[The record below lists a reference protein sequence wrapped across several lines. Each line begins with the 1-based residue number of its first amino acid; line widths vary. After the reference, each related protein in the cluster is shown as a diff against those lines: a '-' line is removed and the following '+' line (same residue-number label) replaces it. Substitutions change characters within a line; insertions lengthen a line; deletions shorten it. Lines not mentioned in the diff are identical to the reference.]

1 MILEIKQRPDT
12 NDLTFSYVNTKGE
25 ICNCIC
31 PIIDRS
37 KGIDDNFN
45 WVECAADDVRRV
57 PDKINWNGRSVRRSV
72 DTSLTR
78 YPSAKQKYET
88 LTRSRCMEIIQ
99 SRYDEKF
106 LAEVNCFKMPKMT
119 FVDIETGMSK
129 DGFERPE
136 TAGQPVTVIGMATED
151 HRIVVYGTRSLSPD
165 EQNRIQCLIDEH
177 TKNLPSQAR
186 FKFEYICFVNEG
198 EMLAKFF
205 KEMRN
210 MGMISGWNVVEFDWA
225 YLYNRGRKLNVD
237 AQKYV
242 GGFGMLGGKDRIPT
256 HIPIVDYME
265 CYRRWDRSVEQKEN
279 YKLDQA
285 GYDVLKMQKVH
296 FDGSLQDLYERDF
309 PMYVYYNAIDCI
321 LVEQIHEKLRLTDIG
336 CTLAWIAKTPVSRM
350 TSVVATTEGALTD
363 AYRRSGRV
371 VADAGREAKKE
382 AEGYEGAFVKEPVV
396 GLHLYVSC
404 NDFASLYPNI
414 IRTLN
419 MSPETFYKKVR
430 EDDTAEKEKWK
441 KKGYIVSES
450 GCVFLPNTTPGV
462 FATLIGDLY
471 KQRKAFKK
479 KSYVYADKQRKLE
492 ELAERIDLTDEE
504 ALAEMEAILA
514 A

>member
-1 MILEIKQRPDT
+1 MILEIKQRPET
-12 NDLTFSYVNTKGE
+12 NDLTFSYVDKSGE
-25 ICNCIC
+25 IRHCVC
-31 PIIDRS
+31 PIIDRDR
-37 KGIDDNFN
+37 KIDDNFN
-45 WVECAADDVRRV
+45 WVECSANDNQRI
-57 PDKINWNGRSVRRSV
+57 PGKMNWNGRCVKRSV
-72 DTSLTR
+72 HSVFDAYDKSKTGFEKLT
-78 YPSAKQKYET
+78 Q
-88 LTRSRCMEIIQ
+88 SRCMEIIQ
-99 SRYDEKF
+99 SRYGGDF
-106 LAEVNCFKMPKMT
+106 LDEVNCFKMPKMT
-119 FVDIETGMSK
+119 FIDIETGMSE

-136 TAGQPVTVIGMATED
+136 TAGQPVTVIGMATES
-151 HRIVVYGTRSLSPD
+151 HEITVFGTRVLNRD
-165 EQNRIQCLIDEH
+165 EQDRIQYLINEH
-177 TKNLPSQAR
+177 TKSLPSQIHFD
-186 FKFEYICFVNEG
+186 FKYKYFAKEEDMLECFFR
-198 EMLAKFF
+198 EMKH
-205 KEMRN
+205 

-225 YLYNRGRKLNVD
+225 YLYNRGRILGKN
-237 AQKYV
+237 AKYLA
-242 GGFGMLGGKDRIPT
+242 GEFNMLSGKDNIPT

-265 CYRRWDRSVEQKEN
+265 CYRKWDRSVEQKEN

-321 LVEQIHEKLRLTDIG
+321 LVEQLHERLRLADIG
-336 CTLAWIAKTPVSRM
+336 CTLAWIAKTPVNRM
-350 TSVVATTEGALTD
+350 MSVVATTEGALTD

-371 VADAGREAKKE
+371 VADSKWKAGKD

-419 MSPETFYKKVR
+419 MSPETFYKKVD
-430 EDDTAEKEKWK
+430 EDDTVAKEKWK

-450 GCVFLPNTTPGV
+450 GCVFQPNTTPGV

-479 KSYVYADKQRKLE
+479 KSYVCADKQRRLE

-504 ALAEMEAILA
+504 ALAEMHKILGE
-514 A
+514 